1 MASYSDPEHFAR
13 EGHTDGTDRRMH
25 VSRAAV
31 AALGAMA
38 AGLAD
43 QPTASLALVLGY
55 VAGSDAA
62 RSTPG
67 RLAALADELD
77 RRGAYRPTLAALD
90 PDLARRVDLLV
101 VADRGQRWRLT
112 GRR

>member
-1 MASYSDPEHFAR
+1 MATSDPAHDFGMTGAAR
-13 EGHTDGTDRRMH
+13 RVRVTAYPDGPPAP
-25 VSRAAV
+25 VNP
-31 AALGAMA
+31 
-38 AGLAD
+38 LAD
-43 QPTASLALVLGY
+43 QPIASLALVLGY

-67 RLAALADELD
+67 RLAAIADELD
-77 RRGAYRPTLAALD
+77 RRGVYRSMLAALD
-90 PDLARRVDLLV
+90 LDLGRQIDLLV